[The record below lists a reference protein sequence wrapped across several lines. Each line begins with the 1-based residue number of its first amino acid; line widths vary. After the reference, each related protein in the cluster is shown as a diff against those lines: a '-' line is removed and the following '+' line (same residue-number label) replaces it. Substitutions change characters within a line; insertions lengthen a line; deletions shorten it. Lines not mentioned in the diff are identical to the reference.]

1 MSDVEIITE
10 LNHRA
15 ARERELGERWDEI
28 VRLRKRQKS
37 LMKIAETACFS
48 VACMLL
54 GGTAVMLGF
63 GLFRAA
69 GFTVLPW
76 PVDYRT
82 GATQDDIVSFG
93 IGNGFAELETGLR
106 EWVGLAAARIL
117 GHSRELVPREPRPA
131 P

>member
-37 LMKIAETACFS
+37 LMKIAETVCFS

-54 GGTAVMLGF
+54 GGTAVLLGF
-63 GLFRAA
+63 GLFKSAFTLGGAA
-69 GFTVLPW
+69 VIFFGGAVLME
-76 PVDYRT
+76 
-82 GATQDDIVSFG
+82 A
-93 IGNGFAELETGLR
+93 
-106 EWVGLAAARIL
+106 
-117 GHSRELVPREPRPA
+117 
-131 P
+131 